1 MSEGSFFMPGGL
13 RSFTRGGKEK
23 PGNPGAIGKKV
34 KSTLV
39 LIILKKYFCFFLC
52 LFVLFFVFF
61 LLNVLSRDHN
71 RTLRLVL
78 FYSFNWEPSIPC
90 GRFRFCSEPVVMSHC
105 GFPGSCAGTGL
116 LTPSKLCRCEFRLK
130 LMGYLCFER

>member
-1 MSEGSFFMPGGL
+1 MPGGL

-39 LIILKKYFCFFLC
+39 LIILKKYFC
-52 LFVLFFVFF
+52 VFF
-61 LLNVLSRDHN
+61 KRDFILSTGDLHAC
-71 RTLRLVL
+71 
-78 FYSFNWEPSIPC
+78 SC
-90 GRFRFCSEPVVMSHC
+90 GRFRFCSEPVVVSRC